1 MCLEGYEGKVNR
13 GGSLHCTESRG
24 WARKEHLVSKHAP
37 LEEGCI
43 LKARDNELL

>member
-13 GGSLHCTESRG
+13 GGSLHCTESGG
-24 WARKEHLVSKHAP
+24 WAGKEHLVSKHAP
-37 LEEGCI
+37 WEEGCI